1 MQAKRFINA
10 LQRKA
15 ELQSKSVFTVSEMKE
30 VAAAANVQVADFFSF
45 LSNLNNQGFIIKKG
59 KQVYQLLSVDY

>member
-1 MQAKRFINA
+1 M
-10 LQRKA
+10 LQKKA

-30 VAAAANVQVADFFSF
+30 VATAANVQVPDFFTF